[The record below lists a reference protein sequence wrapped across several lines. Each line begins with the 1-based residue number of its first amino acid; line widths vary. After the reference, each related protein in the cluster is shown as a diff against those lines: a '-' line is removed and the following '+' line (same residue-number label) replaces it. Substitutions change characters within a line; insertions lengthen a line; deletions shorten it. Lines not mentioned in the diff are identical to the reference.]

1 MNRTLASL
9 LSDLCVDEKDSISCH
24 SFRAGI
30 PSILSMFPDMVTSDQ
45 IKGWGRWQSDCYQ
58 LFTRLSLMEKEQIFG
73 KIKQALYASADM
85 HRNI

>member
-1 MNRTLASL
+1 
-9 LSDLCVDEKDSISCH
+9 
-24 SFRAGI
+24 
-30 PSILSMFPDMVTSDQ
+30 MFPDMVTSDQ

-58 LFTRLSLMEKEQIFG
+58 LYTRLSLMEKEQIFG

>member
-1 MNRTLASL
+1 MNKTLASL
-9 LSDLCVDEKDSISCH
+9 LSDLCVDGKDSISCH

-58 LFTRLSLMEKEQIFG
+58 LYTRLSLMEKEPIFG